1 MRVVRLSVK
10 SLREGEVI
18 SPSSSVCVL
27 CVSIFVAVVYKEPPS
42 FLLIGC
48 TLRKSGSSQRN
59 SGSIYNSIYYTH
71 PSTIIAA
78 PVKNKGTHKK
88 NNILYL
94 YIDIFFRRGGDLVF
108 CFSFSLAVCL
118 KARYYHFLSFYD
130 KTSSVIDL
138 VSLIINLCR

>member
-1 MRVVRLSVK
+1 MCNQLLLPHGRSFLKSHFEFRALFDFVRK
-10 SLREGEVI
+10 SGRSTVI
-18 SPSSSVCVL
+18 GSTTNTRKIKYILLVCV
-27 CVSIFVAVVYKEPPS
+27 CEPPS

-78 PVKNKGTHKK
+78 P
-88 NNILYL
+88 
-94 YIDIFFRRGGDLVF
+94 
-108 CFSFSLAVCL
+108 
-118 KARYYHFLSFYD
+118 
-130 KTSSVIDL
+130 TSSVIDL

>member
-27 CVSIFVAVVYKEPPS
+27 CVSIFVVVVYKEPPS

-78 PVKNKGTHKK
+78 PVKKRDSQK

-94 YIDIFFRRGGDLVF
+94 YIYIFFSGGGGDLVF